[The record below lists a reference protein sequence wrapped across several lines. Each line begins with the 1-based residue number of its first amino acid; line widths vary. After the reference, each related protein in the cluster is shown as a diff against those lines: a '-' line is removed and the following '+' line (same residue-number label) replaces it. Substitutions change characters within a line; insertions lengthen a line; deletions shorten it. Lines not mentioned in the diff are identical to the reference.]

1 MKLLYL
7 LLFLPLVS
15 FCSKKGSET
24 SRNDSISFQFREKE
38 IRMDVN
44 NPNFE
49 ITATL
54 RNSSKEK
61 FILYAFRRTTVTV
74 SAYDSIFFAELPG
87 RIGAGNALFVLDK
100 DGNRQQIVIDDC
112 DDCDETDKKVYQSDF
127 LANAKEEIK
136 NLYLETTEVLSKGSR
151 EVNLKIAFEPNQL
164 KKGEYQ
170 FYMIYYCGI
179 NIEKIIGDSSV
190 KNNVIKNKVTTF
202 KGWVKSNCIRLI
214 VE

>member
-1 MKLLYL
+1 
-7 LLFLPLVS
+7 
-15 FCSKKGSET
+15 
-24 SRNDSISFQFREKE
+24 
-38 IRMDVN
+38 MDVN